1 MYGKKRE
8 HELGEEWYHQ
18 VLNESHFSIAWTAP
32 RWEKGHVR
40 ALEFRENRHGNNQ
53 SIDSGYKK
61 IIKVVTW
68 TAGLNK

>member
-1 MYGKKRE
+1 MNHIFLLHELPQVGKKGTL
-8 HELGEEWYHQ
+8 EL
-18 VLNESHFSIAWTAP
+18 SSFP
-32 RWEKGHVR
+32 
-40 ALEFRENRHGNNQ
+40 ENRHGNNQ